1 MRIYIAGLAWLAW
14 LAWPGKAGWRR
25 EEAGRRYMEEEEG
38 GYPVIYQ
45 GNQRL
50 SEIYYWKNCV
60 SLKGAT
66 LNCDTVARDF
76 EIYQFYEGYLIV
88 GYAEVRYC

>member
-1 MRIYIAGLAWLAW
+1 
-14 LAWPGKAGWRR
+14 
-25 EEAGRRYMEEEEG
+25 MEEEEG

-45 GNQRL
+45 GNQRI
-50 SEIYYWKNCV
+50 SEIYYWKNYV